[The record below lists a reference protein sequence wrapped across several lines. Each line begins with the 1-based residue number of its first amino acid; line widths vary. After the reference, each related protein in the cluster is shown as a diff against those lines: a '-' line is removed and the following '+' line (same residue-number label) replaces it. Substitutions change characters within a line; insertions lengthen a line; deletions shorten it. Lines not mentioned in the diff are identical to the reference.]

1 MLKYFKIIPL
11 YHSHLYAC
19 IFLLSVLCTHTSM
32 VKGFFSLFIDSPGV
46 VSYLSRFKI
55 NLLHYFL
62 LMILEVS
69 FQPPDPAAICQHLG
83 TGVII

>member
-1 MLKYFKIIPL
+1 MLKNFKIIPL
-11 YHSHLYAC
+11 YHSHLYVC
-19 IFLLSVLCTHTSM
+19 IFLLFSLVYAHFHG
-32 VKGFFSLFIDSPGV
+32 KGFFPLFIDSPGV

-62 LMILEVS
+62 LMILEAS
-69 FQPPDPAAICQHLG
+69 FQPQDPAGICQHLG